1 MYLIYIFRIAPTDY
15 SHWFLYAHLHQA
27 HSDRFGDDK
36 TLDLEPGVTV
46 MVPAYQYHHD
56 NDIYPEAS
64 EFRPER
70 FENGA
75 ASVLTKRGCFLP
87 FGDGP
92 RICLGESPT
101 IILICL

>member
-1 MYLIYIFRIAPTDY
+1 MRICTKPTQIN
-15 SHWFLYAHLHQA
+15 L
-27 HSDRFGDDK
+27 GDDK